1 MKILILFL
9 IPLAFF
15 LYFYRPPPINIR
27 PDNEDDVFSPA
38 CGTIMD
44 VIYQKDNTILIPIF
58 LSIFDVHR
66 QTFPVSGVITDVQ
79 YDATGKFNIA
89 YKVNK
94 SNYNEKVIHTL
105 QNKNGTFKIYQIA
118 GLLARRIG
126 YYNRPFAK
134 VESGQDLGI
143 IYLGS
148 RVDIIIPNASS
159 FQLLVKKGQEVD
171 GSNALLGTYVNLIS

>member
-9 IPLAFF
+9 ILLAFL
-15 LYFYRPPPINIR
+15 LYFYRPSPMNIR
-27 PDNEDDVFSPA
+27 PNNEDDVYSPA

-44 VIYQKDNTILIPIF
+44 VIHQNNNTILIPIF

-94 SNYNEKVIHTL
+94 SNCNEKVIHTL
-105 QNKNGTFKIYQIA
+105 LNKNGTFKIYQIA
-118 GLLARRIG
+118 GLLARRIS
-126 YYNRPFAK
+126 YYNQPFAK

-148 RVDIIIPNASS
+148 RVDIIIPNASN
-159 FQLLVKKGQEVD
+159 FHLLVKKGQKVD
-171 GSNALLGTYVNLIS
+171 GSNTLLGSYNVPIS